1 MRYPVH
7 DRFRVRRH
15 MAVAAFVTL
24 VLTVPGTF
32 ALILVGGEH
41 MGDKLLQGSGVLAPV
56 IACLTALVWKYFGD
70 VTRTDLEEM
79 RSRLPEETTRP
90 RRRDTRDRP
99 DLYSEAGARYPAH
112 PHPEDTHDVEPTDL
126 RDRA

>member
-15 MAVAAFVTL
+15 MAVVAFSTL

-79 RSRLPEETTRP
+79 RHAQP
-90 RRRDTRDRP
+90 RD
-99 DLYSEAGARYPAH
+99 A
-112 PHPEDTHDVEPTDL
+112 

>member
-1 MRYPVH
+1 MRDSII
-7 DRFRVRRH
+7 DRFRVRRQ
-15 MAVAAFVTL
+15 MALAAFVTL
-24 VLTVPGTF
+24 VLTVPATF

-79 RSRLPEETTRP
+79 RHAQP
-90 RRRDTRDRP
+90 RDARERD
-99 DLYSEAGARYPAH
+99 
-112 PHPEDTHDVEPTDL
+112 
-126 RDRA
+126 